1 MGIIERLPDN
11 QRLDIT
17 QTYDSQKKIVNNYI
31 VPIVQKAIN
40 KKAFPVSD
48 GIIKHIIHERHRHQR
63 ENNNNKRRRATWN
76 DREQRRK
83 HANTRR
89 TDVSKQS
96 GYFISLLFFLL

>member
-1 MGIIERLPDN
+1 MVGIIERLPDN
-11 QRLDIT
+11 QKLDIT
-17 QTYDSQKKIVNNYI
+17 QTYESQKKIVNNHI
-31 VPIVQKAIN
+31 VPIVQKTIN

-63 ENNNNKRRRATWN
+63 ENNINKSRGATWN

-96 GYFISLLFFLL
+96 GYFVSTFFLI

>member
-17 QTYDSQKKIVNNYI
+17 QTYESQKKIVNNYI
-31 VPIVQKAIN
+31 VLIVQKSIN

-63 ENNNNKRRRATWN
+63 ENNNNKRHGVTWN
-76 DREQRRK
+76 NREQRRK
-83 HANTRR
+83 HTNTCR